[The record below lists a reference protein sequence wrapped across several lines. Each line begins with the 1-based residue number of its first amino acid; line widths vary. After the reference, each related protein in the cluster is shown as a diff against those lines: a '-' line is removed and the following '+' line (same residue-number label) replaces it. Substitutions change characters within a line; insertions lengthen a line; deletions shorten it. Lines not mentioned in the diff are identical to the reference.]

1 MLIGS
6 FVPEPESFSIELG
19 YPKNM
24 SKKGNLGFLDLQKLK
39 ATPNTGDHIKV
50 VKSLPSILAVL
61 EDCATIFLG

>member
-1 MLIGS
+1 MYLSLKVLALNLDIQ
-6 FVPEPESFSIELG
+6 
-19 YPKNM
+19 KNM